1 MLTISNPDSATIQT
15 ADALAGN
22 MNTAVKERR
31 TSNRH
36 PMDLAMKL
44 TPMGT
49 PGGQRCTIE
58 DISEGGM
65 YVRVQAEAGLAVGQR
80 VEVTFE
86 DEGKQPASPG
96 PAGETHFATVV
107 RTKLLA
113 EATKDKVGAG
123 LRFDR
128 PLFL

>member
-1 MLTISNPDSATIQT
+1 MLTTSNPDSATIQT
-15 ADALAGN
+15 ADVLAGD
-22 MNTAVKERR
+22 MSAAVEERR

-36 PMDLAMKL
+36 PLDLALKL
-44 TPMGT
+44 TSMGI
-49 PGGQRCTIE
+49 PDGQRCTIE

-65 YVRVQAEAGLAVGQR
+65 YVCVQAEAGLTVGQR
-80 VEVTFE
+80 VEVAFE
-86 DEGKQPASPG
+86 DQGKQPTSTG

-113 EATKDKVGAG
+113 EATKDKIGAG